1 MSRTQDK
8 KRRREARKERGAGP
22 PPAGAVARLK
32 AENLEL
38 RTKIAQLGAGL
49 GPYMS
54 AADEAVKELEAQVSA
69 NAERIAVLG
78 ATADMLAQALRTRQV
93 RLVPEAPGGL
103 DEAVSMLSAGCREVQ
118 AAQVADGTFLLF
130 LAGAPEEPDR
140 LAAMGMMIRDFG
152 ERHGIGIL
160 PMAAPAGRS
169 VAEAF
174 GLYRIEHVPTASV
187 EPWQFVEAQAEAL
200 LNAIETTLPGS
211 IEATDVSC
219 AMVEVVERIRAHN
232 GHLDAQQRL
241 AGRGIVTHDAT
252 LRQLAPGEVWT
263 SEPGTIA
270 DPVAYEEAKAAGLI
284 GEIPPGDPRA
294 TAPTAHV
301 TVDMD
306 PPADLLAESRPT

>member
-211 IEATDVSC
+211 IEATNVSC
-219 AMVEVVERIRAHN
+219 AMFNVVERIRAHN
-232 GHLDAQQRL
+232 GHRDAQERLRL
-241 AGRGIVTHDAT
+241 AGPACDT
-252 LRQLAPGEVWT
+252 LRPLAPGEVFAPQ
-263 SEPGTIA
+263 PGAIA
-270 DPVAYEEAKAAGLI
+270 DPVAYEKAKSAGLI
-284 GEIPPGDPRA
+284 AEIPPGDPRA